1 MAIDGALTAA
11 QLIALE
17 PVGGRRLR
25 STLNQDN
32 RLDMIFGG
40 QPLCQALAAACTTV
54 AEWPAHS
61 LSAMFLRGGVVAEPV
76 DYQVEVLRDGRRF
89 AQRRVLAVQGD
100 RAIFDL
106 LCSFHDPEDG
116 GNHQMGGVEGVPPPE
131 ALPSLEDD
139 VAAHADRLPK
149 ALVRSARLP
158 FPVEIRLIDPD
169 AIFFGTVG
177 PVQRDHWFRV
187 PAEGIVDPRAH
198 QCLLAFASDYW
209 LVPTVIAGRRA
220 HVASLNH
227 SLWFHAPVNTAD
239 WLLYRT
245 DSPWAGHGRG
255 LARGLI
261 YDRAGML
268 VASVAQEISARPAP
282 HRRGDQDGGAVGAG
296 EGMR

>member
-1 MAIDGALTAA
+1 MTINGALTAA

-17 PVGGRRLR
+17 PIGGGRLR

-32 RLDMIFGG
+32 RVDMIFGG

-54 AEWPAHS
+54 AKWPAHS

-76 DYQVEVLRDGRRF
+76 DYQVEVLCDGRRF
-89 AQRRVLAVQGD
+89 AQRRVLATQGG
-100 RAIFDL
+100 RPIFDL

-116 GNHQMGGVEGVPPPE
+116 GNHQMGGIEGVPPPE
-131 ALPSLEDD
+131 ALPSLGDY
-139 VAAHADRLPK
+139 VAGHADRLSK
-149 ALVRSARLP
+149 TLVRSARLP

-169 AIFFGTVG
+169 AIFFGTIGVI
-177 PVQRDHWFRV
+177 QRDHWFRV
-187 PAEGIVDPRAH
+187 PAAGIADPRAH

-209 LVPTVIAGRRA
+209 LAATAIAGRHV

-227 SLWFHAPVNTAD
+227 SLWFHAPINAAD

-261 YDRAGML
+261 YDRAGVL
-268 VASVAQEISARPAP
+268 VASVVQEISARSAP
-282 HRRGDQDGGAVGAG
+282 HRRGDQGGAAVGAG
-296 EGMR
+296 VRIR